1 MSDGVSEWHK
11 MRWEQE
17 LKSMTED
24 ERHKAQQ
31 ARPRAKPKREM
42 TPLDDL
48 TDEDG
53 VIYGE
58 PPFWKQA
65 WDRAISATY
74 GSERKMLQ
82 IAICS
87 IASFWLGYWVGEQ

>member
-17 LKSMTED
+17 LKAMSD
-24 ERHKAQQ
+24 EEREKAL
-31 ARPRAKPKREM
+31 RPRPRPKPKREM
-42 TPLDDL
+42 KQFDDF
-48 TDEDG
+48 TEDG

-65 WDRAISATY
+65 LDWASSKAY

-82 IAICS
+82 IALCS
-87 IASFWLGYWVGEQ
+87 IASFWMGYWVGAQ